1 MRKLLNF
8 VLVVAFFAL
17 MSGAAD
23 AKYDGSVTLLCAPIE
38 INQCDVSGKCYTG
51 SAEDVNLPQFIKV
64 SVKEKLLSSV
74 DEPVR
79 VTPIDHSVLASG
91 KLMLH
96 GGQNGRSWTI
106 IISEETGKLAATIAE
121 DRTGFVIFGAC
132 TAL

>member
-1 MRKLLNF
+1 MRKLLIF
-8 VLVVAFFAL
+8 ILVVAFFAL
-17 MSGAAD
+17 TSQAAD

-38 INQCDVSGKCYTG
+38 ITQCDAGGKCYTG

-64 SVKEKLLSSV
+64 SIKEKLLSSV
-74 DEPVR
+74 DQPVR
-79 VTPIDHSVLASG
+79 VTPIHHSVLDSG

-132 TAL
+132 TPL